1 MNCAH
6 RLPSA
11 PCEYDLLVPTVLFF
25 AQAREAAG
33 TGTAHLDG
41 NTLQAV
47 LEAAVEK
54 YGEAFG
60 QVLAMSKVWVNGDEV
75 PRDYPVSDK
84 DEVAVLPPV
93 SGGI

>member
-1 MNCAH
+1 M
-6 RLPSA
+6 
-11 PCEYDLLVPTVLFF
+11 PTVLFF

-33 TGTAHLDG
+33 TGTVHIDG
-41 NTLQAV
+41 STLQAV

-75 PRDYPVSDK
+75 SRDHPVSDK